1 MNPLSSGRYQTR
13 NSRVVDLFESF
24 ERIKDMAPGVK
35 KTVTV
40 WRGRL
45 LTAGLSVDSVQ
56 EWEETNIPKTL
67 ATFVS
72 AGRVEG
78 VTSEFDLIYK
88 FPAAA

>member
-1 MNPLSSGRYQTR
+1 MTLSEGRYQTR
-13 NSRVVDLFESF
+13 NSRTVELF
-24 ERIKDMAPGVK
+24 ERITREKQLAPGQS
-35 KTVTV
+35 KTVVV

-45 LTAGLSVDSVQ
+45 LTQSGQVDSVQ
-56 EWEETNIPKTL
+56 EWEETNIPNTMGCY
-67 ATFVS
+67 VS